1 MFDPAWNKNNI
12 FEKVSIQKVSR
23 DAKERYTSRKAFQ
36 IEQTGSAMYIICFI
50 YATSLGVVKAAYCQA
65 AAMHLIIWHPKALPT
80 SDINRLEIFLTKNS
94 DS

>member
-1 MFDPAWNKNNI
+1 
-12 FEKVSIQKVSR
+12 VSR

-65 AAMHLIIWHPKALPT
+65 AAIQLLIILY
-80 SDINRLEIFLTKNS
+80 SLLINAIVKICSILIAYTYSSVFLKFFKKIGPNLLHF
-94 DS
+94 